1 MAKPSLKTSEPGLQL
16 AQTAFTKQGLTQET
30 LAARLG
36 CSRATIIKFF
46 HGDSV
51 WQKNFISISEALELD
66 WQKIAA
72 FPQSP
77 DGELAESSHKD
88 YVDIAPLVQEVRSKV
103 KASIQEWCGTM
114 RILDMTH
121 PTELSKIYTDVN
133 ILEKITAN
141 RRKTINE
148 LCQEF
153 NLGDLENVERF
164 GLGRVIEE
172 RVLGLEAVERYKK
185 LIVLG
190 KPGAGKTTFLK
201 YLAIQCNQGKFKPNL
216 VPIFI
221 PLKYFAEA
229 LDRPTL
235 LEYIARQFSTC
246 GVTEEQIKELLK
258 QKSALILLDG
268 LDEVREEDWE
278 RIFKEIRDISRQFYE
293 NYFIITCRIAAKD
306 YIFDKFNEV
315 EIADFDDQ
323 QIETFSQNW
332 FRNKSVKF
340 EKFLKSLKAN
350 NRCYQLAV
358 TPLLLTLFCLV
369 FEEAGYFPAN
379 RSELYKE
386 ALDVL
391 LKKWDAKKGI
401 QRDLVYKQLSLQR
414 KKDLLSQIAL
424 ITFEEKKYFFT
435 QKEAERYIADYIKN
449 LPDAE
454 SDWESLQLDSEAVLR
469 SIEAQHGLLIER
481 AKGIYSF
488 SHLTLH
494 EYLAAREIVIRKRPQ
509 KEAFEQLVKHATEK
523 RWREV
528 FLLAT
533 EMSQPDASM
542 LLTTMKPYIDEMIA
556 ENEKLQKFLSY
567 VRKKST
573 SSQLPVKLAAIRAF
587 YFDIDFDIDQERR
600 LSLLLDSSANYL
612 VCGSF
617 FARVFKDTE
626 FEEGVRI
633 AKSYDNDLAQSSR
646 KICEAYDANEAMY
659 IAVKYALE
667 FERERLKQNAEDN
680 LEKIYQEDS
689 KQIENDGLDEEK
701 VKHLADESRSV
712 AKRSRHIGS
721 ESWQFSSEEKQL
733 LKQYYDANKLLVE
746 CLNTNCVVSH
756 EIRTQILGTLLF
768 PVAEI

>member
-1 MAKPSLKTSEPGLQL
+1 MAKPSLKASEPGLQF
-16 AQTAFTKQGLTQET
+16 AQAAFTKQGLTQET
-30 LAARLG
+30 LAAQLG

-46 HGDSV
+46 HGHSV
-51 WQKNFISISEALELD
+51 WQKNFISISEALGLD

-72 FPQSP
+72 FPQNT
-77 DGELAESSHKD
+77 DWELAESSHKD
-88 YVDIAPLVQEVRSKV
+88 YVDIALLVQEVRSKV

-114 RILDMTH
+114 RILDMTR
-121 PTELSKIYTDVN
+121 PIELSQIYTDVN

-164 GLGRVIEE
+164 GLGRVTEE
-172 RVLGLEAVERYKK
+172 RVLGLEAVEKYKK

-216 VPIFI
+216 IPIFI

-246 GVTEEQIKELLK
+246 GVTEEQIQELLK
-258 QKSALILLDG
+258 QNSALILLDG

-278 RIFKEIRDISRQFYE
+278 RTIKEIRDISRQFYD
-293 NYFIITCRIAAKD
+293 NYFIITCRIAAKE

-315 EIADFDDQ
+315 EVADFDDQ
-323 QIETFSQNW
+323 QIEIFIKNW
-332 FRNKSVKF
+332 FRNKSVKA
-340 EKFLKSLKAN
+340 ENFLKYLKVN

-369 FEEAGYFPAN
+369 FEDAGYLPAN
-379 RSELYKE
+379 RSELYQE

-414 KKDLLSQIAL
+414 KNDLLSQIAL
-424 ITFEEKKYFFT
+424 ITFEKKKYLFT
-435 QKEAERYIADYIKN
+435 QKEAEQYIADYIKN

-454 SDWESLQLDSEAVLR
+454 SDWETLQLDSEAVLR

-494 EYLAAREIVIRKRPQ
+494 EYFAAREIVIRKRPQ
-509 KEAFEQLVKHATEK
+509 KEVLEQLVKHATEK

-542 LLTTMKPYIDEMIA
+542 LLTTMKQYIDGMLA
-556 ENEKLQKFLSY
+556 KNKKLQKFLSY
-567 VRKKST
+567 VTEVST
-573 SSQLPVKLAAIRAF
+573 SGQLPVKPAAIRAF
-587 YFDIDFDIDQERR
+587 YFDIDFDIDRERR

-612 VCGSF
+612 VGGSF
-617 FARVFKDTE
+617 FARVFKNTE

-633 AKSYDNDLAQSSR
+633 AESYDNNKAQSSR
-646 KICEAYDANEAMY
+646 KIREASSANEAMY

-667 FERERLKQNAEDN
+667 SERLEPKLRNI

-701 VKHLADESRSV
+701 VKLLADESRSV
-712 AKRSRHIGS
+712 AKENRHIGS

-746 CLNTNCVVSH
+746 CLNTNCVVNH
-756 EIRTQILGTLLF
+756 KIRTQILGTLLL